1 MRTKVLFPLIIL
13 VIFVF
18 LLAHGSLK
26 LSTKTM
32 LFPWITGGLGCLL
45 LLWEI
50 VGELKQKGEESE
62 KTNFKQNVAIYLP
75 ITAVVLSLLPLIYV
89 LGFFVAVPVHI
100 LICLKFNGEKWLIS
114 VILASLMAAIFYG
127 VFYLALSMRF
137 YEGLLFS

>member
-1 MRTKVLFPLIIL
+1 MRSRVLFPVIIL

-18 LLAHGSLK
+18 LLAYGSLK
-26 LSTKTM
+26 LSTRTM
-32 LFPWITGGLGCLL
+32 VFPWITGGLGCLL

-50 VGELKQKGEESE
+50 VRGLKEKGEESE
-62 KTNFKQNVAIYLP
+62 KMNFKKAASYLP
-75 ITAVVLSLLPLIYV
+75 ITVVVLSLLPLIYV
-89 LGFFVAVPVHI
+89 MGFFVAVPIHI
-100 LICLKFNGEKWLIS
+100 LICLKFNREKWLIS

>member
-1 MRTKVLFPLIIL
+1 MRSRVLFPVIIL

-18 LLAHGSLK
+18 LLAYGSLK
-26 LSTKTM
+26 LSTRTM
-32 LFPWITGGLGCLL
+32 VFPWITGGLGCLL

-50 VGELKQKGEESE
+50 VRELKEKGEESE
-62 KTNFKQNVAIYLP
+62 KMNFKKAASYLP

-89 LGFFVAVPVHI
+89 MGFFVAVPIHI
-100 LICLKFNGEKWLIS
+100 LICLKFNREKWLIS
-114 VILASLMAAIFYG
+114 IILASLMAAIFYG